1 MKASMF
7 GRVVLGYALILLLF
21 ALAAAWVSSAML
33 KGQYDHMTARHLQAM
48 GEAVGLAL
56 RGHAWHTN
64 AAARNHAISLLG
76 HTTDVRITII
86 ATNGVVLADSDADAR
101 GMANHADRPE
111 IRGALHGGPTA
122 EQRFSDTL
130 RQRMLYVAVPV
141 TEHGRVSAVVRV
153 STPLATQVQLW
164 HDTLLR
170 LAAVGA
176 PLLALACVAALL
188 LARRIVRPVR
198 DLRAAAQRV
207 AAGDFAVQLDPIGSS
222 DVHDV
227 ATSFN
232 SMTQSIRRVVAQLT
246 SRNAEL
252 DAVIE
257 AMREALV
264 VLDADDRILLANQ
277 SFARISAT
285 PPARALHY
293 WECVRAPALQDLVQ
307 VARADHTRHSGDV
320 SLHDQHYLCNVTPM
334 DGSGELVVTLHD
346 VTELRRVERMRRDF
360 VSNVSHELR
369 TPLTAIKGFVE
380 TLEEDAALRD
390 NHYLEIIHR
399 HTDRLIAI
407 VQDLL
412 TLSALEQRAD
422 LQCELTNLRAQVE
435 CVVKIFEPRL
445 HAKSLYCN
453 VDAAPNLPPV
463 LVDRFKLDQV
473 LVNLLDNAI
482 NYTEQ
487 GGITVR
493 MARVGEHLR
502 VAVQDTGIGIAAEH
516 LARIFERFYTVDK
529 SRARKY
535 GGTGLGLAI
544 VKHIVQ
550 LHHGSIE
557 VTSEVN
563 RGTTF
568 TILLPLPAAP
578 VAPA

>member
-1 MKASMF
+1 MF
-7 GRVVLGYALILLLF
+7 GRVFVGYALLLLLF

-33 KGQYDHMTARHLQAM
+33 KRQYDYMAARHLQTM
-48 GEAVGLAL
+48 GEALGVAV
-56 RGHAWHTN
+56 RSQAWQTN
-64 AAARNHAISLLG
+64 AAALNHAMTRLG
-76 HTTDVRITII
+76 HTTDMRITII

-101 GMANHADRPE
+101 GMENHADRPE
-111 IRGALHGGPTA
+111 VRGALAGAATT

-153 STPLATQVQLW
+153 STPLATQAQLW
-164 HDTLLR
+164 HDTLMR
-170 LAAVGA
+170 LAAVTV
-176 PLLALACVAALL
+176 PLLALACVAAVL

-207 AAGDFAVQLDPIGSS
+207 AAGDFNVYLEPTGSS
-222 DVHDV
+222 DVQDV
-227 ATSFN
+227 AASFN
-232 SMTQSIRRVVAQLT
+232 SMTQYIRRVVAQLT
-246 SRNAEL
+246 SRNTEL
-252 DAVIE
+252 DAVIG

-285 PPARALHY
+285 TPARALHY

-307 VARADHTRHSGDV
+307 AARADHARHSGDV
-320 SLHDQHYLCNVTPM
+320 PLHDQHYLCNVTPL

-390 NHYLEIIHR
+390 NRYLEIIRR

-412 TLSALEQRAD
+412 TLSALEQRGE
-422 LQCELTNLRAQVE
+422 LQCEMTDLRAQVE
-435 CVVKIFEPRL
+435 RVVKIFEPRL
-445 HAKSLYCN
+445 RAKSLYCI
-453 VDAAPNLPPV
+453 VDATLDLPPAM
-463 LVDRFKLDQV
+463 VDRFKMDQV

-493 MARVGEHLR
+493 ITGTGERLQL
-502 VAVQDTGIGIAAEH
+502 AIQDTGIGIAAEH
-516 LARIFERFYTVDK
+516 LPRIFERFYTVDK

-535 GGTGLGLAI
+535 GGTGLGLSI
-544 VKHIVQ
+544 VKHIVL
-550 LHHGSIE
+550 LHHGSID

-568 TILLPLPAAP
+568 TLTLPLAAP
-578 VAPA
+578 SRAPA